1 MVMYTV
7 GYSKMSSASHLL
19 TLADDLDAVI
29 IDVRA
34 RPVSRKPGFSKSNLV
49 SLLASRYEWHG
60 DVLGGR
66 VKGRGPGVTKEGI
79 DLLRS
84 RGGENLVLMC
94 MEHEPWLCHRR
105 GEICA
110 PYFPDAIHIMGDEGI
125 VERDLA
131 VILADLG

>member
-1 MVMYTV
+1 
-7 GYSKMSSASHLL
+7 MSSASHLL

-34 RPVSRKPGFSKSNLV
+34 RPLSRKPGFSKSSLV
-49 SLLASRYEWHG
+49 SLLASRYEWRG

-66 VKGRGPGVTKEGI
+66 VKGRGAGVTKGGI
-79 DLLRS
+79 EMLRS

-94 MEHEPWLCHRR
+94 MEHERLNPFVFRAFDNL
-105 GEICA
+105 
-110 PYFPDAIHIMGDEGI
+110 PDAIHIMGDEGI